1 MSYILYFSGILDLIS
16 RIISQSENPEPAPL
30 KPSFGT
36 YSSFLVPVM
45 LFTVVFSISTVPLLA
60 HASILSFFG
69 FGEKVQAES
78 IDFER
83 NSQTISLPK
92 PLVSPNMIA
101 EHGKYTVEDSETL
114 TETLKAHIGPL
125 GSAEDAKNYTA
136 DTISIY
142 TVKKGD
148 TLPVIADMLGV
159 SENTIRWANDLGS
172 KSSIKEGDVLT
183 ILPVTGIIHTIKKG
197 DTLKSIAKKYKA
209 DVDEI
214 ALYNNLDADDK
225 LASGTDIII
234 PDGEEGSILAQ
245 TIPQKAKTATTTK
258 VQTTKKSTT
267 TSSNE
272 DLPLYTY
279 GKTRLVLGHDG
290 PEYSGYYIRP
300 VAAGKLT
307 QGLHGWNGVD
317 IAAPLNTPVLAA
329 ADGVVITAKN
339 SGWNTGYANY
349 VVIRHSNGTQTLYA
363 HLNKATVTIGQT
375 VSQGEQIGLLGST
388 GRSTGPHVHFEVRG
402 AKNPLG
408 DNPNY
413 GL

>member
-1 MSYILYFSGILDLIS
+1 LDLIS
-16 RIISQSENPEPAPL
+16 RIISQPENPEPALP

-36 YSSFLVPVM
+36 YSSFLIPVM
-45 LFTVVFSISTVPLLA
+45 LFTIVFSVSTVPFLA
-60 HASILSFFG
+60 QASILSFFG
-69 FGEKVQAES
+69 FGDKAQAES
-78 IDFER
+78 LDVER

-101 EHGKYTVEDSETL
+101 EHGKYAVEDTNTS
-114 TETLKAHIGPL
+114 TEALKAHIGPL
-125 GSAEDAKNYTA
+125 GSAEDAKNYTG

-148 TLPVIADMLGV
+148 TVPVIAEMLGV
-159 SENTIRWANDLGS
+159 SANTIRYANDLGP
-172 KSSIKEGDVLT
+172 KSTIKEGDVLT

-209 DVDEI
+209 DINEI
-214 ALYNNLDADDK
+214 ALYNNFDADDK

-234 PDGEEGSILAQ
+234 PDGEEGSILAE
-245 TIPQKAKTATTTK
+245 TIPQKTKTATTSKT
-258 VQTTKKSTT
+258 QTTKKSTAT
-267 TSSNE
+267 TSN
-272 DLPLYTY
+272 DNLPLYAY

-290 PEYSGYYIRP
+290 PEHTGYYTRP
-300 VAAGKLT
+300 VQGGELT

-339 SGWNTGYANY
+339 TGWNTGYANY
-349 VVIRHSNGTQTLYA
+349 VVIKHNNGTQTLYA
-363 HLNKATVTIGQT
+363 HLTKATVTIGQS
-375 VSQGEQIGLLGST
+375 VSKGQQIGLLGST

-408 DNPNY
+408 DNPDY

>member
-1 MSYILYFSGILDLIS
+1 
-16 RIISQSENPEPAPL
+16 
-30 KPSFGT
+30 
-36 YSSFLVPVM
+36 M
-45 LFTVVFSISTVPLLA
+45 LFTIVFSVSTVPFLA

-69 FGEKVQAES
+69 FGDKARAES
-78 IDFER
+78 IDLER

-101 EHGKYTVEDSETL
+101 EHGKYAIEDTATS
-114 TETLKAHIGPL
+114 TEALKAHIGPL

-148 TLPVIADMLGV
+148 TVPVIADMLGV
-159 SENTIRWANDLGS
+159 SANTIRWANDLGP

-209 DVDEI
+209 DIDEI

-234 PDGEEGSILAQ
+234 PDGEEGTILAQ
-245 TIPQKAKTATTTK
+245 DTSSKGK
-258 VQTTKKSTT
+258 TT
-267 TSSNE
+267 TSGKDKGGKKSSSDTKSNE
-272 DLPLYTY
+272 NLPLYAY

-290 PEYSGYYIRP
+290 PNFSGYYIRP
-300 VAAGKLT
+300 VRGGERT

-408 DNPNY
+408 DDPNY

>member
-1 MSYILYFSGILDLIS
+1 L
-16 RIISQSENPEPAPL
+16 RITSKNKNPKSAL
-30 KPSFGT
+30 FKPFFAT
-36 YSSFLVPVM
+36 YSSFLIPVL
-45 LFTVVFSISTVPLLA
+45 LFTVVFSASTVPFLA

-69 FGEKVQAES
+69 FGDKAQAES
-78 IDFER
+78 IDLER

-92 PLVSPNMIA
+92 PLVSASIIA
-101 EHGKYTVEDSETL
+101 EHGKYAMEDTTTSSEA
-114 TETLKAHIGPL
+114 LKAHIGPL

-136 DTISIY
+136 DTISVY

-159 SENTIRWANDLGS
+159 SVNTIRWANDLGP

-209 DVDEI
+209 DIDEI

-234 PDGEEGSILAQ
+234 PDGEEGTILAQ
-245 TIPQKAKTATTTK
+245 NTPEKTKTTTTK
-258 VQTTKKSTT
+258 DKNTKKP
-267 TSSNE
+267 TSDTKSNE
-272 DLPLYTY
+272 NLPLYAY

-290 PEYSGYYIRP
+290 PNFSGYYIRP
-300 VAAGKLT
+300 VRGGERT

-349 VVIRHSNGTQTLYA
+349 VVIRHDNGTQTLYA
-363 HLNKATVTIGQT
+363 HLNKATVSVGQT

-408 DNPNY
+408 DDPNY